1 MSISNTA
8 DIEAGNVAKDPVC
21 GMSVKLDAGKPTVAH
36 QQQTYH
42 FCSKGCASKFEIDPE
57 FYLTGGPQRR
67 QKSAPKAAQYT
78 CPMHPEII
86 EDHPADCPLCGMALE
101 PMGIPDDAP
110 NPELID
116 FTKRFWISSGL
127 GIPVVLIAMAPMLGI
142 DLLKILTSQVSH
154 YLQMLL
160 TAPIVLW
167 AGWPF
172 FKRGWGSIVNK
183 SPNMWTLIAI
193 GVGTAFFYSVIATV
207 FPGIFPDQFRAE
219 NGSAP
224 IYFESAAVIIALVFL
239 GQILELK
246 AREKTGAAIRALI
259 DLAPKTARRINAD
272 ESEREVPLEN
282 ILSGDKLRIRPGESI
297 PVDGHVI
304 DGRSAVDESMIS
316 GEAIPVDKTLN
327 DKLVGGTLNKS
338 GTLIMEAEKVGADT
352 LLSQIVEMV
361 ATAQR
366 SRAPIQGLADK
377 IAAYFVPIVVLIA
390 LSSFGIWSV
399 FGPDPKLVFALL
411 SLVSVLI
418 IACPCALGLA
428 TPMSIMTATGRGAH
442 VGVLVQDAQALE
454 QLSKVDVVIL
464 DKTGTLTTGVPKLED
479 IYVFNDTT
487 DKQALSL
494 AAGLE
499 KGSEHPIA
507 DAILR
512 KATERSLPAEETTDF
527 ESLEGRGISAR
538 CKGQTVYLGNKRLMD
553 DNDIATNNALEVAQ
567 KAEQNGKTVLYLA
580 VDDILSALFIVSDQI
595 KPEASK
601 LIKKL
606 QRDGVKIVMATGDNE
621 GAARHVARQLGIEHF
636 HANFLPAD
644 KNELVKKWQSEG
656 KIVAMAGDGINDAPA
671 LATADIGIAM
681 GTGSDVSL
689 KSAGLTL
696 LKGDISGLSRAIH
709 LSKATMSNIK
719 QNLLF
724 AFGYNAICVPIA
736 AGILYPFTE
745 TLLSPMI
752 AAAAMSLSSVSVIAN
767 ALRLRH
773 LKFEDTHKDHSS

>member
-42 FCSKGCASKFEIDPE
+42 FCSKGCAGKFEIDPE

-127 GIPVVLIAMAPMLGI
+127 GIPVVLIAMAPMLGL
-142 DLLKILTSQVSH
+142 DLVKDLNPHVSH

-193 GVGTAFFYSVIATV
+193 GVGTAFLYSVIATV

-601 LIKKL
+601 LITKL